1 MKFDMGAAWNEAMA
15 MISSN
20 KDVLGIVA
28 GVFFFLPSLMLSV
41 MAPGTELEAA
51 AADPEQ
57 MQAAFMAYFTSN
69 AWLFAIVAIAGW
81 IGSLAVYAL
90 LGRQERVTVGEAI
103 TIGLKATLPYLLYVI
118 GFALAVVLFSTA
130 IGFVAGVTGS
140 GIIGFILGLLALVVF
155 VVVGI
160 RLVLVGPIMAVD
172 GVLNPLA
179 AVQRS
184 WSLIKGNT
192 RRVFV
197 FVILIVL
204 AILVVATVLGLIFGL
219 IGAMLGPAA
228 GLWVEGILG
237 GIMGAVFSVTFLAV
251 YSATHRQLSGGAA
264 PSDVETFE

>member
-51 AADPEQ
+51 AGDSEQ
-57 MQAAFMAYFTSN
+57 MQAAFMAYFTNN
-69 AWLFAIVAIAGW
+69 AWLFAVVAIAGW

-90 LGRQERVTVGEAI
+90 LGRQDRVTVGEAI
-103 TIGLKATLPYLLYVI
+103 TIGLKATLPYFLYII
-118 GFALAVVLFSTA
+118 GFALVVVLISAA
-130 IGFVAGVTGS
+130 IGAVAGAIGS
-140 GIIGFILGLLALVVF
+140 GIVGFFLSLLALMALIVI
-155 VVVGI
+155 GI
-160 RLVLVGPIMAVD
+160 RLVLVGPVMAVD

-197 FVILIVL
+197 FVILLAL
-204 AILVVATVLGLIFGL
+204 AIIVVAIVLGLIFGL
-219 IGAMLGPAA
+219 IGAMMGPAA

>member
-41 MAPGTELEAA
+41 IAPGTELEAA
-51 AADPEQ
+51 AGDPER
-57 MQAAFMAYFTSN
+57 MQAAVAAYFTN
-69 AWLFAIVAIAGW
+69 NGWLFAVVAIAGW

-90 LGRQERVTVGEAI
+90 LGRQDRVTVGEAI
-103 TIGLKATLPYLLYVI
+103 TIGLKATLPYFLYII
-118 GFALAVVLFSTA
+118 GFALVVVLFSTA
-130 IGFVAGVTGS
+130 IGFIAGITGS
-140 GIIGFILGLLALVVF
+140 GIVGFILGVLAAVAIVIVAF
-155 VVVGI
+155 
-160 RLVLVGPIMAVD
+160 RLVLVGPVMAVD
-172 GVLNPLA
+172 GVLNPIA
-179 AVQRS
+179 AAQRS

-197 FVILIVL
+197 FVILLAL
-204 AILVVATVLGLIFGL
+204 AILVVAIVLGLIFGL
-219 IGAMLGPAA
+219 IGAMMGPAA